1 MEISA
6 AGILHISTVVGT
18 QAAGFGRSA
27 VLTPAFTTFEGMKGV
42 KGSCAV
48 PGLEDRRHSHVN
60 NVPRVKAVAAPVKA
74 PTSLHVKRSK
84 VEIFKEQSNYLRFPL
99 KEELETEAPNINEA
113 AVQLIKFHGSYQ
125 QDNREDRAGGKS
137 YQFMLRTKQPS
148 GKVSNILYLVMDD
161 LADQFG
167 IGTLRLTTRQTFQL
181 HGVLKHNLKTVMGT
195 IIKNMGSTL
204 GACGDLNRN
213 VLAPPAPFVRK
224 DYLFA
229 QETADKIAALLAP
242 QAGSYYDLWVDG
254 EKIMS
259 ADPPD
264 VIEALKDNSHGTN
277 FEGSPE
283 PIYGTQF
290 LPRKFKVAV
299 TVPTDNSVDILTN
312 DVGLVVLCD
321 DDGEPKGFNIYDTT
335 FLWWNRRVADG
346 KRTPSWQKF
355 RSAIRKAFEPTNAD
369 FHARSSL
376 RRLSQ
381 TGSLAAYITEFQ
393 RLTLEIET
401 LSPSDKLHSFI
412 DGLEPNLKDDVHKFD
427 PATLDAAIAYVERL
441 GDSRRQGRN
450 FFPGE
455 RSFNN
460 NRSFQRDNRGR
471 YSQNQQRSSQN
482 YQPARQSS
490 SRQFFGNQSSGQQS
504 FRDKRPLLK
513 QDPLPT
519 VLGIEDG
526 LAKTGD
532 VMTAEIF
539 KGRLLLDSMLLL
551 FQHHPPLSQVDQDYA
566 PFAVVIIGDKG
577 KQAVRAVR
585 VSKVV
590 SALMLNANT
599 NVSVPVNLSNQVLSL
614 LGFVGN
620 HPLNVL
626 VDSGCSTNF
635 VSTMLVSKLRL
646 PTQQSV
652 EAFQVE
658 LADGSYLQCNK
669 KVQQLEFQIQ
679 DYKDQLGFS
688 VMPLSHYDMILGQSW
703 LYQYDPII
711 SFRDHT
717 IRLFHRNQEVELR
730 DKDFGDAFRVK
741 SLNLTT
747 AEINMFASYTVMD
760 ELLYYLDRICVPH
773 NGALRKILIEEHH
786 EVPFAAH
793 PRINKTYRFLS
804 ATYFWPQIQQDVIK
818 YVKACHSCQIMKA
831 SRQLPQGLLQPLPV
845 PKERWESISMDFITT
860 LPRTS
865 KGNAQILVIVDRFSK
880 MAHFIPCKKAASAP
894 DIASLFV
901 QHIFRIHGLPRSII
915 SDGDPKFTRHFW
927 TSLFKSLGTNLLFSS
942 AYHPQTDGQ
951 TERVN
956 QILEEI
962 LRHYIQNHLASWE
975 EYLPLVEFVYNIA
988 PHSVTGM
995 TPFQAA
1001 YGHTPLVP
1009 TNFVLQHK
1017 VALAYQ
1023 LVQEMQDILIQI
1035 IKKNSVVSYKL
1046 ELPPSWGKLHPTFHI
1061 SWLKQYSQGDSLVPE
1076 LSSYVLEIED
1086 EHVILVPEMILDVR
1100 QKETRR
1106 KLTTEF
1112 LVKWMDLDESDST
1125 WQTDEEMQQYPNLLQ
1140 EFFDKRQIFL

>member
-1 MEISA
+1 MEVYLSNTDLIES
-6 AGILHISTVVGT
+6 
-18 QAAGFGRSA
+18 
-27 VLTPAFTTFEGMKGV
+27 K
-42 KGSCAV
+42 K
-48 PGLEDRRHSHVN
+48 
-60 NVPRVKAVAAPVKA
+60 VALAS
-74 PTSLHVKRSK
+74 SL
-84 VEIFKEQSNYLRFPL
+84 
-99 KEELETEAPNINEA
+99 
-113 AVQLIKFHGSYQ
+113 
-125 QDNREDRAGGKS
+125 
-137 YQFMLRTKQPS
+137 
-148 GKVSNILYLVMDD
+148 
-161 LADQFG
+161 
-167 IGTLRLTTRQTFQL
+167 
-181 HGVLKHNLKTVMGT
+181 
-195 IIKNMGSTL
+195 
-204 GACGDLNRN
+204 
-213 VLAPPAPFVRK
+213 
-224 DYLFA
+224 
-229 QETADKIAALLAP
+229 
-242 QAGSYYDLWVDG
+242 
-254 EKIMS
+254 
-259 ADPPD
+259 
-264 VIEALKDNSHGTN
+264 LKD
-277 FEGSPE
+277 
-283 PIYGTQF
+283 
-290 LPRKFKVAV
+290 
-299 TVPTDNSVDILTN
+299 TV
-312 DVGLVVLCD
+312 
-321 DDGEPKGFNIYDTT
+321 
-335 FLWWNRRVADG
+335 FLWWQRRVADG
-346 KRTPSWQKF
+346 KHTPSWHKF
-355 RSAIRKAFEPTNAD
+355 RSAIRKAFEPGNAD

-376 RRLSQ
+376 RRLNQ

-401 LSPSDKLHSFI
+401 LSPSDKLHCFI

-427 PATLDAAIAYVERL
+427 PAPLDAAIAYVERL
-441 GDSRRQGRN
+441 GDNRRQDKN

-482 YQPARQSS
+482 YQLARQFS
-490 SRQFFGNQSSGQQS
+490 SRQFSGQQSAGQQS
-504 FRDKRPLLK
+504 FRPCFFGQAAPSQAGFSSNGFRNRGRPRQDRRRDDRRNFRRETTSGQHASTSSAPFILSQSSRSRLCTICNGNHRWYECPKRPNPSTTRRNTNMESCPETE
-513 QDPLPT
+513 QCSTSNPN
-519 VLGIEDG
+519 
-526 LAKTGD
+526 
-532 VMTAEIF
+532 
-539 KGRLLLDSMLLL
+539 
-551 FQHHPPLSQVDQDYA
+551 
-566 PFAVVIIGDKG
+566 KG

-599 NVSVPVNLSNQVLSL
+599 IVSVLVNLSNQVLSL
-614 LGFVGN
+614 LGFVGK

-679 DYKDQLGFS
+679 EYQDQLGFS

-711 SFRDHT
+711 SFRDHS

-730 DKDFGDAFRVK
+730 GLFNTQPITMVSAMQVK
-741 SLNLTT
+741 RLVRKRDCTTALVMLREAEDDTEIKILEMHFELQSLNPTPV
-747 AEINMFASYTVMD
+747 EMNMFASYTVMD

-773 NGALRKILIEEHH
+773 NGALRKIVIQEHH

-793 PRINKTYRFLS
+793 PGINKTYCYLS
-804 ATYFWPQIQQDVIK
+804 ATYFWSQMQQDVIK
-818 YVKACHSCQIMKA
+818 FVKACHSCQIMKA

-860 LPRTS
+860 LPRTTKS
-865 KGNAQILVIVDRFSK
+865 NAQILVIVDRFSK

-915 SDGDPKFTRHFW
+915 LNRDPKFTEHFW

-956 QILEEI
+956 KILEEM
-962 LRHYIQNHLASWE
+962 LRHYIQQRLASWE
-975 EYLPLVEFVYNIA
+975 EYLPLVEFAYNNA

-1009 TNFVLQHK
+1009 INFVLQHK
-1017 VALAYQ
+1017 VALADQ
-1023 LVQEMQDILIQI
+1023 LVQEMQDILVQVRD
-1035 IKKNSVVSYKL
+1035 KLVHVQQKYQKQANKHRRHAEFNEGDLVLLYVASHRYKTVKSVFPKL
-1046 ELPPSWGKLHPTFHI
+1046 
-1061 SWLKQYSQGDSLVPE
+1061 
-1076 LSSYVLEIED
+1076 
-1086 EHVILVPEMILDVR
+1086 
-1100 QKETRR
+1100 
-1106 KLTTEF
+1106 
-1112 LVKWMDLDESDST
+1112 
-1125 WQTDEEMQQYPNLLQ
+1125 
-1140 EFFDKRQIFL
+1140 

>member
-1 MEISA
+1 MAAFKRRAIAPPQSEA
-6 AGILHISTVVGT
+6 AGDVETQLVINESGLATQKDGARAARYNQHIRALNS
-18 QAAGFGRSA
+18 Q
-27 VLTPAFTTFEGMKGV
+27 FTSGKSSFEYFYFCAT
-42 KGSCAV
+42 CAV
-48 PGLEDRRHSHVN
+48 SFQVFFIP
-60 NVPRVKAVAAPVKA
+60 K
-74 PTSLHVKRSK
+74 SK
-84 VEIFKEQSNYLRFPL
+84 
-99 KEELETEAPNINEA
+99 
-113 AVQLIKFHGSYQ
+113 
-125 QDNREDRAGGKS
+125 
-137 YQFMLRTKQPS
+137 
-148 GKVSNILYLVMDD
+148 
-161 LADQFG
+161 
-167 IGTLRLTTRQTFQL
+167 
-181 HGVLKHNLKTVMGT
+181 
-195 IIKNMGSTL
+195 
-204 GACGDLNRN
+204 
-213 VLAPPAPFVRK
+213 
-224 DYLFA
+224 
-229 QETADKIAALLAP
+229 
-242 QAGSYYDLWVDG
+242 
-254 EKIMS
+254 
-259 ADPPD
+259 
-264 VIEALKDNSHGTN
+264 
-277 FEGSPE
+277 
-283 PIYGTQF
+283 
-290 LPRKFKVAV
+290 KVALA
-299 TVPTDNSVDILTN
+299 SSLF
-312 DVGLVVLCD
+312 
-321 DDGEPKGFNIYDTT
+321 KDTA

-346 KRTPSWQKF
+346 KHTPSWQKF
-355 RSAIRKAFEPTNAD
+355 RSAIRKAFEPANAD

-412 DGLEPNLKDDVHKFD
+412 DELEPNLKDDVHKFD
-427 PATLDAAIAYVERL
+427 PDTLDAAIAYVERL
-441 GDSRRQGRN
+441 GDNRRQGRN

-460 NRSFQRDNRGR
+460 NRSLQRDNRGR

-482 YQPARQSS
+482 YQPARQFSS
-490 SRQFFGNQSSGQQS
+490 GQFFGNQSSRQQS
-504 FRDKRPLLK
+504 FRPRFSGQATPSQTGSSSNGFRNRGRPR
-513 QDPLPT
+513 QDRRRDDRRNFQRETTFGQHASTSLAPSTSQSSRSGLCT
-519 VLGIEDG
+519 ICDG
-526 LAKTGD
+526 NHRWYECPK
-532 VMTAEIF
+532 
-539 KGRLLLDSMLLL
+539 
-551 FQHHPPLSQVDQDYA
+551 HPNPSTTRRNTNMESCQETEQCSTST
-566 PFAVVIIGDKG
+566 PDKG
-577 KQAVRAVR
+577 KQAVRFVR

-679 DYKDQLGFS
+679 DYKDQLSFS
-688 VMPLSHYDMILGQSW
+688 VMPLSHYDMILGQTW

-711 SFRDHT
+711 SFRDHS

-730 DKDFGDAFRVK
+730 GLFNTQPITMVSAMQVKRLARKRDCTTALVMLREIEDDTENEYLTDKDFGDAFRALK
-741 SLNLTT
+741 SLNPTP
-747 AEINMFASYTVMD
+747 AEMNMFASYTVMD

-773 NGALRKILIEEHH
+773 NGALRKILIQEHH

-793 PRINKTYRFLS
+793 PGINKTYRLLS
-804 ATYFWPQIQQDVIK
+804 ATYFWPQMQQDVIK

-915 SDGDPKFTRHFW
+915 SDRDPKFTGHFW

-942 AYHPQTDGQ
+942 AYRPQTDGQ

-956 QILEEI
+956 QILEEM
-962 LRHYIQNHLASWE
+962 LRHYIPNRLASWE
-975 EYLPLVEFVYNIA
+975 EYLPLVEFAYNNA
-988 PHSVTGM
+988 PHSVTEGAAAQPIPILPPPSLLDRPASPVI
-995 TPFQAA
+995 TPSTSHPVPPIQPPDVSPDHALSDSDSDLDVA
-1001 YGHTPLVP
+1001 DATPEVDFAPPRREKRIPGWLYS
-1009 TNFVLQHK
+1009 T
-1017 VALAYQ
+1017 VASSG
-1023 LVQEMQDILIQI
+1023 VT
-1035 IKKNSVVSYKL
+1035 
-1046 ELPPSWGKLHPTFHI
+1046 ELP
-1061 SWLKQYSQGDSLVPE
+1061 VPPPAG
-1076 LSSYVLEIED
+1076 L
-1086 EHVILVPEMILDVR
+1086 P
-1100 QKETRR
+1100 RR
-1106 KLTTEF
+1106 SARF
-1112 LVKWMDLDESDST
+1112 
-1125 WQTDEEMQQYPNLLQ
+1125 
-1140 EFFDKRQIFL
+1140 